1 MGTIFIARLLG
12 SDLYGLYGIALTAPT
27 LIGVFRD
34 WGINSAMVRNTAQCR
49 AEERTA
55 EIRQVF
61 LSGLIFEIALGL
73 VLSAV
78 AFGLS
83 GFLAIDVFHRPQI
96 VTLIQIAS
104 VSILATGIIN
114 AATAAF
120 TGAER
125 MELNSV
131 MLICQSIVK
140 ITIII
145 SLVVLGLGTTG
156 AVTGY
161 VGGMAFGATV
171 GVMFMWVIYKKLPK
185 PIGTVAGIKSVT
197 RAMLTYG
204 TPISLATIVSSF
216 QTQFFAFL
224 LPIYYLSNN
233 SIIGNYN
240 LANTF
245 VILITFFATPVT
257 TMMFPAF
264 SKLDA
269 RKDRETIRNVF
280 QFSVK
285 YASLLVVP
293 VAALVMSLSEPA
305 VSTLFGNSYSS
316 SGLFLAMLSITYL
329 YTAFGSLST
338 VNLLISQGQTKL
350 SLYLTLLTAT
360 IGFPMGYILIN
371 HFGAL
376 GLIVTT
382 LTAGLPSIFLSLFLA
397 KKNYDVSVDWSAS
410 VKILLSAGIAGMLT
424 YVLVSSLNWA
434 SWTRLVIGVLFFVL
448 VFIFSALL
456 TRAVSRSDV
465 SNLRQ
470 MAGGFGFIS
479 TLVNRVL
486 NVVEKLM
493 TILRL

>member
-1 MGTIFIARLLG
+1 
-12 SDLYGLYGIALTAPT
+12 
-27 LIGVFRD
+27 
-34 WGINSAMVRNTAQCR
+34 MVRSTAQCR

-83 GFLAIDVFHRPQI
+83 GFLANNVFHRPEI

-104 VSILATGIIN
+104 VSILAGGVIN

-120 TGAER
+120 TGTER

-140 ITIII
+140 ILIII
-145 SLVVLGLGTTG
+145 TLVVLGLGTTG
-156 AVTGY
+156 AVAGY
-161 VGGMAFGATV
+161 MGGLAFGALV
-171 GVMFMWVIYKKLPK
+171 GVVLMWVIYKKLPK
-185 PIGTVAGIKSVT
+185 PSGSIIGIKACT
-197 RAMLTYG
+197 KAMLTYG
-204 TPISLATIVSSF
+204 TPISLGTIISSF

-224 LPIYYLSNN
+224 LPIFYLSNN

-240 LANTF
+240 LATTF
-245 VILITFFATPVT
+245 VVLITFFATPVT

-269 RKDRETIRNVF
+269 QKDKGTIRNVF

-293 VAALVMSLSEPA
+293 VAALVMSLAEPA
-305 VSTLFGNSYSS
+305 VSTLFGSSYSS
-316 SGLFLAMLSITYL
+316 TGLFLALLSITYL
-329 YTAFGSLST
+329 YTAFGNLST
-338 VNLLISQGQTKL
+338 VNLIISQGQTKL
-350 SLYLTLLTAT
+350 SLYLTIITAA
-360 IGFPMGYILIN
+360 IGFPMGYILVN
-371 HFGAL
+371 SFGAL
-376 GLIVTT
+376 GLITTT
-382 LTAGLPSIFLSLFLA
+382 LTAGLPSIFLSLRLA
-397 KKNYDVSVDWSAS
+397 KKKYDVSVDWGASAR
-410 VKILLSAGIAGMLT
+410 ILLSAGVAATLT
-424 YVLVSSLNWA
+424 FALVSYLNWA
-434 SWTRLVIGVLFFVL
+434 SWTRLVIGVLFFVF
-448 VFIFSALL
+448 VFVFSALL

-465 SNLRQ
+465 NNLRQ

-479 TLVNRVL
+479 ALLTRVL
-486 NVVEKLM
+486 NLVEKLM